1 MLRRVALGLA
11 LALLALLAMLFTS
24 LNQQRF
30 NVDIAFLEFEV
41 SSGLALLIAF
51 AAGLLTGAFA
61 SSRWIAQ
68 LLAERGHLRQ
78 ALRLAE
84 TRLGATATAAEEAV
98 TQADP
103 AKVDAR

>member
-11 LALLALLAMLFTS
+11 LALLALFAMLFTA

-30 NVDIAFLEFEV
+30 HVDIAFLKFEV

-51 AAGLLTGAFA
+51 AAGLLGGALA

-84 TRLGATATAAEEAV
+84 TRLGSADTAARGASV
-98 TQADP
+98 PADP
-103 AKVDAR
+103 AKVDAS